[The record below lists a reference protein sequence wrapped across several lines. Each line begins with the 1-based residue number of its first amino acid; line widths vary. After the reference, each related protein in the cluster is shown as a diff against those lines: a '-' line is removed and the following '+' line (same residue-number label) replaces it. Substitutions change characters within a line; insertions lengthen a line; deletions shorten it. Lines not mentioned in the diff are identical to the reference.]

1 MTLIFYFHIL
11 WYFNNI
17 ANNFEVA
24 SIEINI
30 IFIFILFFHFIF
42 QKFYFSMSFGEI
54 I

>member
-30 IFIFILFFHFIF
+30 FIFILFFNFYRNFI
-42 QKFYFSMSFGEI
+42 SLSLSFGEI